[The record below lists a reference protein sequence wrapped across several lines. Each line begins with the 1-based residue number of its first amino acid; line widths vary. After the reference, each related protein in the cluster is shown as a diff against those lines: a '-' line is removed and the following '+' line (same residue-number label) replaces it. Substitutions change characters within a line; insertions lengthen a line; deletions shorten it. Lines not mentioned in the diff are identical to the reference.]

1 MDFNSGHRKRAKDRY
16 LKLPIRSVEDYELLE
31 LMLFSVFKQKDTKP
45 IAKALLNKFQNIAT
59 LINATDKEL
68 KSVEGVGDGVVLQLK
83 LMKDLFSRLIL
94 DTKIDESIM
103 DNWMSVVKYCTLS
116 MGFSKK
122 EFFKVML
129 LNSKNRLIKDHN
141 FESGTVDK
149 IAVYPREVVQLALDN
164 QATSVILAHNHPS
177 GFYEPSKEDIELT
190 KNIVAALKTV
200 SISVHDHLIVSRA
213 GNYSFRARGLL

>member
-1 MDFNSGHRKRAKDRY
+1 MDLNSGHRKRVKDRY

-31 LMLFSVFKQKDTKP
+31 LILFGVFKQKDTKP
-45 IAKALLNKFQNIAT
+45 IAKALMHKFKNIVS
-59 LINATDKEL
+59 LINASDKEL
-68 KSVEGVGDGVVLQLK
+68 KTVEGVGDGVVLQLK
-83 LMKDLFSRLIL
+83 IMKDLFSRLIL

-122 EFFKVML
+122 EIFKVMF

-149 IAVYPREVVQLALDN
+149 IAVYPREVVQMALDN

-177 GFYEPSKEDIELT
+177 GFYEPSKEDISLT
-190 KNIVAALKTV
+190 KDIVSALKTV
-200 SISVHDHLIVSRA
+200 SISVHDHLIVSRS